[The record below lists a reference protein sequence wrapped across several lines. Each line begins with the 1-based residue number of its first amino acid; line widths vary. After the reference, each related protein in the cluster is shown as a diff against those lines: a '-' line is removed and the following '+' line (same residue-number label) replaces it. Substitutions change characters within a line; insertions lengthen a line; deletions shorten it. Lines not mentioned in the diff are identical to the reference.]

1 MWKEIKSKYILI
13 KIFEYLKEKKYLEL
27 IKYNKNLQEIFN
39 ITLNNYIHYDDIEI
53 ELIPTDYITEK
64 NIFINLIDNRSYF
77 HFYFNDND
85 EEVKENYIP
94 KKEKIEKIRVSLNCQ
109 IKSFKGLFKECA
121 CLKEIYFIKCNRKD
135 IVDLSEMFEGCSSLI
150 KLDIS
155 RLITDNVTNMS
166 WMFYNCKSLLEINI
180 LNFNTSKVT
189 DMTAMFKNCVLIK
202 ELNLENFN
210 TSKVTNMRGMFF
222 KCESL
227 EQLNLFNFDT
237 SKVEDMRWMF
247 EGCSSLREL
256 NIYNFNT
263 SKVTDMRWMFEGCSS
278 LTNLDVSSP
287 LINGEVDMEFGGPT
301 LSVK

>member
-1 MWKEIKSKYILI
+1 MWKGIKSKYILI
-13 KIFEYLKEKKYLEL
+13 KIFENLKEKKYLEL
-27 IKYNKNLQEIFN
+27 IKYNKNLQEILS

-53 ELIPTDYITEK
+53 ELIPTEYITEK
-64 NIFINLIDNRSYF
+64 NIFINLINNRSYF

-94 KKEKIEKIRVSLNCQ
+94 KKEKILKIRVSLSSQ
-109 IKSFKGLFKECA
+109 IKSFKGLFKDCA

-135 IVDLSEMFEGCSSLI
+135 ITDLSEMFEGCTSLA

-166 WMFYNCKSLLEINI
+166 WMFYNCKSILEINI
-180 LNFNTSKVT
+180 LNFNTSQVT
-189 DMTAMFKNCVLIK
+189 DMTAMFKCCVLIK
-202 ELNLENFN
+202 ELNLEYFN
-210 TSKVTNMRGMFF
+210 TSKVTNMKGMFM

-237 SKVEDMRWMF
+237 SNVEDMRWMF

-263 SKVTDMRWMFEGCSS
+263 SKVNDMRWMFEGCSS

-287 LINGEVDMEFGGPT
+287 LMNGEVDMEFAGPT